1 MVRARLCEAVIK
13 EFLSSFD
20 TVLCLSNTSYKP
32 FLFWTFL
39 YHILGDLKL
48 VEKPQPI
55 MLGPNDFSNIK
66 VRIAATFRSN
76 RIEWTLWLACR
87 TSNENIRVRAH
98 CLPSSTPAGC
108 QRVVRLTWQI
118 SSGYAGSVLIS
129 RRSRFVFAPRR
140 RAAVILKKKLFEII
154 NYIFCQLSGEC
165 ESFVDRERN
174 YFWKHWW
181 VSVYKEGHL
190 VRYCLMRPSWFCF
203 PTLWSPV
210 SFSMDRN
217 LQWTR

>member
-20 TVLCLSNTSYKP
+20 TVLCLSNTSYKL

-76 RIEWTLWLACR
+76 RIEWT
-87 TSNENIRVRAH
+87 
-98 CLPSSTPAGC
+98 
-108 QRVVRLTWQI
+108 
-118 SSGYAGSVLIS
+118 
-129 RRSRFVFAPRR
+129 
-140 RAAVILKKKLFEII
+140 
-154 NYIFCQLSGEC
+154 
-165 ESFVDRERN
+165 
-174 YFWKHWW
+174 
-181 VSVYKEGHL
+181 
-190 VRYCLMRPSWFCF
+190 
-203 PTLWSPV
+203 
-210 SFSMDRN
+210 
-217 LQWTR
+217 